1 MFITDMSSAI
11 KKDRLYDPN
20 PSETSQSNLDSNTE
34 EGLFCSTVASTAQ
47 YFGAEFTRVIIQSE
61 KGEPYKVLAQYRSPD
76 SNLHLPPPF
85 PDMKSPKT
93 HFIREVYRSKKRKIT
108 SLKEYTRGAAFIPET
123 DAIVISI
130 PVFWKGKIV
139 GVFEAIFDGQE
150 VENDKLEA
158 MVTLAQL
165 SGSALHDYSRKFEAS
180 DLRNMLLLM
189 VNHSKSAILLEDP
202 DDKILL
208 VNRAFC
214 SALGPDIE
222 PGELTGRFSY
232 ELAEEFIQ
240 IFTDPEVFA
249 KRVAELKATTDPV
262 IDEKITLKSG
272 RIYSRDYIPVMRD
285 GERVANFWQYN
296 DITEQELEYQKSEQL
311 LRMERKYNEL
321 NKNILSITSHE
332 LRNPLANILTNIELV
347 YNAVEKGEL
356 KKFNTRMQRIE
367 RSADEI
373 KRLLDD
379 IISLGKLEYERQPE
393 QLNVQSISAEDM
405 MNIVETIQLDLMPN
419 RLIRSKAPENRGE
432 INLQTDL
439 QLFTI
444 ILRNVFS
451 NADKY
456 SPAEK
461 PIEFFIDIDQ
471 TEVKISVRDYG
482 IGIPPDEID
491 KVTDSFYRAS
501 NRGNAKG
508 TGLGLAIVSKT
519 VEMLG
524 GKLEI
529 ASELEQGTTVSLIF
543 EHVYPESA

>member
-1 MFITDMSSAI
+1 MFITDMSNAI

-20 PSETSQSNLDSNTE
+20 PSETSQSNLKSNTE

-61 KGEPYKVLAQYRSPD
+61 NGEAYKVLAQYRSPD
-76 SNLHLPPPF
+76 SNLHPPPL
-85 PDMKSPKT
+85 PDMKSPTT
-93 HFIREVYRSKKRKIT
+93 HYLGEAFRYNQLVMT
-108 SLKEYTRGAAFIPET
+108 SLKEYKRGVAFVPET

-130 PVFWKGKIV
+130 PVIWKGKIV
-139 GVFEAIFDGQE
+139 GVFEAIFEGQE
-150 VENDKLEA
+150 VESDKMEA
-158 MVTLAQL
+158 MVALAQL
-165 SGSALHDYSRKFEAS
+165 SGSALHDYTRKFEPS

-202 DDKILL
+202 NDKILL
-208 VNRAFC
+208 VNRTFC
-214 SALGPDIE
+214 RALGPDIE
-222 PGELTGRFSY
+222 PGELTGRLSHD
-232 ELAEEFIQ
+232 LAEEFKQ
-240 IFTDPEVFA
+240 IFTDPKEFA
-249 KRVAELKATTDPV
+249 ERVVELKATTEPV

-272 RIYSRDYIPVMRD
+272 RIYSRDYIPVMRN
-285 GERVANFWQYN
+285 GKRVANFWQYN

-321 NKNILSITSHE
+321 NQNILSITSHE

-356 KKFNTRMQRIE
+356 EKFNKRMKRIE

-379 IISLGKLEYERQPE
+379 IISLGKLEYESHSE
-393 QLNVQSISAEDM
+393 QLNVESISGNDIL
-405 MNIVETIQLDLMPN
+405 NIVESIRMDLAPN
-419 RLIRSKAPENRGE
+419 RKICSKPPANSDE
-432 INLQTDL
+432 IHLQTDP

-444 ILRNVFS
+444 ILRNIFS

-456 SPAEK
+456 SPVGK

-482 IGIPPDEID
+482 IGIPPDEIK

-501 NRGNAKG
+501 NRGAAKG

-519 VEMLG
+519 AEMLG

-529 ASELEQGTTVSLIF
+529 DSDLGKGTTVSIIF
-543 EHVYPESA
+543 EHGCPESA